1 MKVKVRVRVWVGGG
15 VGMGLGVERPLELT
29 DGLQRLD
36 AEEVLARELETRL
49 AHGEGWG
56 GRGGGGRGRGETG
69 GGGRLGQVGWVRG
82 E

>member
-1 MKVKVRVRVWVGGG
+1 
-15 VGMGLGVERPLELT
+15 MGLGVERPLKLT

-56 GRGGGGRGRGETG
+56 WEGCGWEGWGWERWEWEAWGWEVAAGG
-69 GGGRLGQVGWVRG
+69 VGAGSRA
-82 E
+82 